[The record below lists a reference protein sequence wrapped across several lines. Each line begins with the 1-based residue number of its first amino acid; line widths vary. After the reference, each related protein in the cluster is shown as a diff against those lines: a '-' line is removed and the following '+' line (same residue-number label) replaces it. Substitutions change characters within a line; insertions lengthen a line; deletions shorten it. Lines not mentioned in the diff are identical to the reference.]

1 MKRTLAILLALLM
14 VLTSL
19 LSLVACNK
27 TNDDEQ
33 NPPVV
38 DDENPNNEDENKE
51 DEQQPAPETTV
62 AQNLTVCV
70 GPDPE
75 TLDPAKNSSVDGAII
90 LTNAF
95 AGLYGYA
102 EENGSLVIV
111 PECAEAIV
119 EPTELEDGKFQ
130 YVLTLKE
137 GLKWSDGEELK
148 ASDFAYSW
156 QRAAEPATAADYC
169 YMFDVIDGFSYDD
182 DCLLN
187 VTADDEARTIT
198 IVTAAYCSYFD
209 QLLAFPTYYPV
220 RKDIVEGNDAWATN
234 VETYIC
240 NGPFSMKSWTVGSEI
255 VFEKNA
261 NYWDADAVKL
271 DTVTYFLSDDDDAI
285 FANYTNGS
293 IQYTTTVP
301 VSQIPVLK
309 ADDTRMNKDF
319 FIGDYIG
326 TYYLELNIEKSFKP
340 GLATASDSD
349 EAWDGWTAEQNAE
362 VRHALGLLIDRNY
375 IVEQVTAAGQLP
387 AYGFVPA
394 GMLDGNGNE
403 FRKEADKWW
412 SVDAADYEANC
423 AEAVE
428 ILKKYYT
435 YDEATGK
442 FTDFPVFE
450 YSANPT
456 SGNLAICAAI
466 QDMWDDYGIAV
477 NVDQRTWAVI
487 QTALTEGDFT
497 LSRLGWIADYNDPV
511 NFLEIALSGSGNN
524 HPRYGKDGRIGS
536 SAVFGPDA
544 DATWAGYDELI
555 ANIKTTAD
563 AEERADYMYE
573 AEEWIRDTYCILP
586 LYYYTN
592 PYLCNPSLVDYIYSP
607 LGWVS
612 YKYASLVD

>member
-1 MKRTLAILLALLM
+1 MKKIIALLLALCF
-14 VLTSL
+14 VVTCFTFA
-19 LSLVACNK
+19 ACEK
-27 TNDDEQ
+27 KPAGNDNQQEE
-33 NPPVV
+33 NNTP
-38 DDENPNNEDENKE
+38 DDGNEDQ
-51 DEQQPAPETTV
+51 EQQPGDEEFVSIGLRPVYGPNGDQTWAGYDELIAKIKTTADADERAGYMYEAEDWV
-62 AQNLTVCV
+62 KNSWTILPLYYYTNPYLCNTALKDYIYSPLGWVSYKYAYLDGADAQDLTVCV

-90 LTNAF
+90 LTNCY

-102 EENGSLVIV
+102 EEDGNLVIV
-111 PECAEAIV
+111 PECAEEIV
-119 EPTELEDGKFQ
+119 EPTELEGGKFE
-130 YVLTLKE
+130 YVVTLKE
-137 GLKWSDGEELK
+137 GLKWNDGEELK
-148 ASDFAYSW
+148 ASDFAYAW

-169 YMFDVIDGFSYDD
+169 YMFDVIDGFSYED
-182 DCLLN
+182 DCKLN
-187 VTADDEARTIT
+187 VVADDEARTLT
-198 IVTAAYCSYFD
+198 IVTGAYCSYFD

-220 RKDIVEGNDAWATN
+220 RQDVVEGNDAWATD
-234 VETYIC
+234 VATYIC

-261 NYWDADAVKL
+261 NYWDADSVNL

-309 ADDTRMNKDF
+309 ADDTRMDVDF

-326 TYYLELNIEKSFKP
+326 TYYLELNCEWSFKP
-340 GLATASDSD
+340 GLTTASNSED
-349 EAWDGWTAEQNAE
+349 AWTDWTPEQNAE

-394 GMLDGNGNE
+394 GMDDGTGTE
-403 FRKEADKWW
+403 FRSEAEPWW

-442 FTDFPVFE
+442 FTDFPTFE

-466 QDMWDDYGIAV
+466 QDMWDDYGIGV

-511 NFLEIALSGSGNN
+511 NFLEILLSGSGNN
-524 HPRYGKDGRIGS
+524 HPRLGK
-536 SAVFGPDA
+536 
-544 DATWAGYDELI
+544 
-555 ANIKTTAD
+555 
-563 AEERADYMYE
+563 
-573 AEEWIRDTYCILP
+573 
-586 LYYYTN
+586 
-592 PYLCNPSLVDYIYSP
+592 
-607 LGWVS
+607 
-612 YKYASLVD
+612 

>member
-1 MKRTLAILLALLM
+1 MKKFI
-14 VLTSL
+14 SL
-19 LSLVACNK
+19 LLVLCFVFAAFTLVACDKDTEPEGEDDPIVNPDDGDNEGDDQPEEFVSIGLRPVYGPNGDQPWSGYDEIIGKVK
-27 TNDDEQ
+27 TTADADERAGYMYEAEDWIKNTWSILPLYYYT
-33 NPPVV
+33 NPYLCNTALKDYIYSPLGWVSYKYAYL
-38 DDENPNNEDENKE
+38 DG
-51 DEQQPAPETTV
+51 A
-62 AQNLTVCV
+62 AQDLTVCV

-90 LTNAF
+90 LTNCY

-102 EENGSLVIV
+102 EEDGNLVIV
-111 PECAEAIV
+111 PECAEEIV
-119 EPTELEDGKFQ
+119 APTELEGGKFQ
-130 YVLTLKE
+130 YVVTLKE

-169 YMFDVIDGFSYDD
+169 YMFDVIDGFSYED
-182 DCLLN
+182 DCKLN
-187 VTADDEARTIT
+187 VVADDEARTIT
-198 IVTAAYCSYFD
+198 IVTGAYCSYFD

-220 RKDIVEGNDAWATN
+220 RKDIVEGNDAWATD
-234 VETYIC
+234 VATYIC
-240 NGPFSMKSWTVGSEI
+240 NGPFSMKSWTVGSQI

-261 NYWDADAVKL
+261 NYWDADSVKL
-271 DTVTYFLSDDDDAI
+271 DTLTYFLSDDDDAI

-309 ADDTRMNKDF
+309 ADDTRMDVDF

-326 TYYLELNIEKSFKP
+326 TYYLELNVDWSFKP
-340 GLATASDSD
+340 GLTTASNAE
-349 EAWDGWTAEQNAE
+349 EAWEDWTPAQNAE

-394 GMLDGNGNE
+394 GMDDGTGTE
-403 FRKEADKWW
+403 FRSEAESWW

-428 ILKKYYT
+428 ILKKYYD

-442 FTDFPVFE
+442 FTNFPTFE

-466 QDMWDDYGIAV
+466 QDMWDDYGIGV

-511 NFLEIALSGSGNN
+511 NFLEIVLSGSGNN
-524 HPRYGKDGRIGS
+524 HPRLGK
-536 SAVFGPDA
+536 
-544 DATWAGYDELI
+544 
-555 ANIKTTAD
+555 
-563 AEERADYMYE
+563 
-573 AEEWIRDTYCILP
+573 
-586 LYYYTN
+586 
-592 PYLCNPSLVDYIYSP
+592 
-607 LGWVS
+607 
-612 YKYASLVD
+612 

>member
-1 MKRTLAILLALLM
+1 MKKFI
-14 VLTSL
+14 SL
-19 LSLVACNK
+19 LLVLCFVFAAFALVACDK
-27 TNDDEQ
+27 EKE
-33 NPPVV
+33 PVV
-38 DDENPNNEDENKE
+38 DDDPIVNPDDGDNEGEGEGEDQPDEFVSIGLRPVYGPNGDQTWAGY
-51 DEQQPAPETTV
+51 DELIGKIKTTADADERAGYMYEAEEWIKNSWTILPLYYYTNPYLCNTALKDYIYSPLGWV
-62 AQNLTVCV
+62 SYKYAYLDGADQNLTVCV

-75 TLDPAKNSSVDGAII
+75 TLDPAKNSSVDGAIV
-90 LTNAF
+90 LTNCY

-102 EENGSLVIV
+102 EEDGNLVIV
-111 PECAEAIV
+111 PECAEEIV
-119 EPTELEDGKFQ
+119 TPTELEGGKFQ
-130 YVLTLKE
+130 YVVTLKE
-137 GLKWSDGEELK
+137 GLKWNDGEELK
-148 ASDFAYSW
+148 ASDFAYAW

-169 YMFDVIDGFSYDD
+169 YMFDVIDGFSYED
-182 DCLLN
+182 DCKLN
-187 VTADDEARTIT
+187 VVADDEARTLT
-198 IVTAAYCSYFD
+198 IVTGAYCSYFD

-220 RKDIVEGNDAWATN
+220 RQDVVEGNDSWATD
-234 VETYIC
+234 VATYIC

-261 NYWDADAVKL
+261 NYWDADSVKL

-309 ADDTRMNKDF
+309 ADDTRMDVDF

-326 TYYLELNIEKSFKP
+326 TYYLELNCEWSFKP
-340 GLATASDSD
+340 GLTTASNSED
-349 EAWDGWTAEQNAE
+349 AWTDWTPEQNAE

-394 GMLDGNGNE
+394 GMDDGTGTE
-403 FRKEADKWW
+403 FRSEAEPWW

-442 FTDFPVFE
+442 FTDFPTFE

-466 QDMWDDYGIAV
+466 QDMWDDYGIGV

-511 NFLEIALSGSGNN
+511 NFLEILLSGSGNN
-524 HPRYGKDGRIGS
+524 HPRLGK
-536 SAVFGPDA
+536 
-544 DATWAGYDELI
+544 
-555 ANIKTTAD
+555 
-563 AEERADYMYE
+563 
-573 AEEWIRDTYCILP
+573 
-586 LYYYTN
+586 
-592 PYLCNPSLVDYIYSP
+592 
-607 LGWVS
+607 
-612 YKYASLVD
+612 

>member
-1 MKRTLAILLALLM
+1 MKRTLAVILALLM
-14 VLTSL
+14 I
-19 LSLVACNK
+19 LSTALCFVGCGEEKEPAG
-27 TNDDEQ
+27 EQ
-33 NPPVV
+33 TDVTPEV
-38 DDENPNNEDENKE
+38 KE
-51 DEQQPAPETTV
+51 DEGENEDAEPASTV
-62 AQNLTVCV
+62 AQEITVCV

-75 TLDPAKNSSVDGAII
+75 TLDPAKNSSVDGSIV

-102 EENGSLVIV
+102 EKDGKLVIV
-111 PECAEAIV
+111 PECAEEVVA
-119 EPTELEDGKFQ
+119 PTETEDGKYQ
-130 YVLTLKE
+130 YVVTLKE

-220 RKDIVEGNDAWATN
+220 RKDIVEGNDAWATD
-234 VETYIC
+234 VATYVC
-240 NGPFSMKSWTVGSEI
+240 NGPFRMKSWTVGSEI
-255 VFEKNA
+255 VFEKNP
-261 NYWDADAVKL
+261 NYWDADSVKL
-271 DTVTYFLSDDDDAI
+271 ETLTFFLSDDDDAI
-285 FANYTNGS
+285 FANFTNGT

-309 ADDTRMNKDF
+309 TDDTRMGVDF

-326 TYYLELNIEKSFKP
+326 TYYLEINIEKSFKP
-340 GLATASDSD
+340 GLTTASDSE
-349 EAWDGWTAEQNAE
+349 EAWEDWTAEQNAE

-394 GMLDGNGNE
+394 GMDDGTGKE
-403 FRKEADKWW
+403 FRKEADAWW

-435 YDEATGK
+435 YDEATGM

-456 SGNLAICAAI
+456 SANLAICAAI
-466 QDMWDDYGIAV
+466 QDMWDDYGIKV

-511 NFLEIALSGSGNN
+511 NFLEIVLSGSGNN
-524 HPRYGKDGRIGS
+524 HPRLGKDGQIGS
-536 SAVFGPDA
+536 AEVYGLEGNEAWS
-544 DATWAGYDELI
+544 GYDELI
-555 ANIKTTAD
+555 ANVKTTAD
-563 AEERADYMYE
+563 AEERAEYMYE
-573 AEEWIRDTYCILP
+573 AEEWIKNTWTILP

-592 PYLCNPSLVDYIYSP
+592 PYLCSTSLVDYIYSP

-612 YKYASLVD
+612 FKYASVK